1 MNRIQRLL
9 LLAFVALLLG
19 QANPLRADK
28 ETKDSKLAPPPSVT
42 SFENHKVY
50 SADDENITPPY
61 VISAPDPPPLKDF
74 SPAKVVLW
82 CIVGTDGKAHM
93 IKIAKH
99 HNMEAD
105 MKAVENLKQWKFSVG
120 VTRKD
125 NQVVVVLM
133 KVDVVWR

>member
-1 MNRIQRLL
+1 MLVCAAL
-9 LLAFVALLLG
+9 TLGAALLV
-19 QANPLRADK
+19 RA
-28 ETKDSKLAPPPSVT
+28 ETAKPDSTLAPPPSLT
-42 SFENHKVY
+42 SFEGHRVY
-50 SADDENITPPY
+50 QADDETITPPY
-61 VISAPDPPPLKDF
+61 VLEAPDPPPLKDF

-93 IKIAKH
+93 IKVAKH

-105 MKAVENLKQWKFSVG
+105 LKAVENLKKWKFSVG

-133 KVDVVWR
+133 KVDVIWR